1 MKPRRTIA
9 FRHVLTNFLEQ
20 IVFLQPRSSRDGSL
34 IKANASIV
42 AVQWATTGFGA
53 LAVLPTRDSDK
64 SGGNGRL
71 INPPLIEAHKSSLQD
86 FDISP
91 FHERLLAT
99 SDGGAIKLWQVPEDG
114 LKETMREASG
124 EVTGEA
130 IKRLSALNFHPTSE
144 NLLTTC
150 GKDFCLRLFDITNAS
165 QVVVLKE
172 HSDVIMSTSWSI
184 DGSMVATGCK
194 DKQLRICD
202 PRSGKV
208 AQSTEAHPG
217 VKGFMATWLGA
228 RSQICTVGFSKTGER
243 QVAVWDFRAFSTP
256 LHSALV
262 DTNPGV
268 ITPYYD
274 MATEMVFLLGRGD
287 STIRYYE
294 VNDDEPYIHYLDQ
307 YRGAASQADITPF
320 AKRFV
325 DYDAC
330 EVARFAKL
338 TKDKIEHLMFQV
350 PRKDSKDSGIF
361 HEDLYRYVP
370 SSKPSTTA
378 QEWLKGAKKD
388 TIFLTT
394 KEMMP
399 KGYKSIYEV
408 DPSRKAEDEK
418 KEAEKAAFRGMS
430 IEERAA
436 AKEAM
441 KDAAALAKRGG
452 TGDAE
457 IDEADDEATLA
468 KFNAG
473 GRSRSSSIA
482 TSAPPADLASA
493 APTSSSSTST
503 SSNQTPTKSSSTVA
517 TGAKPSPISLSSAAS
532 SNSAG
537 IGSPRQGRHSSTVE
551 DGSTYDGDYKN
562 DQKYGKGTFT
572 HKPDGSVYT
581 GEWVDDKRSG
591 QGTLK
596 VGSGSSEVTVQGSW
610 VNNTL
615 ETSSAIFCASDG
627 ATFEFAT
634 IDSSGKVTAGKLK
647 YKDGEIYEGAFN
659 SSGKRHGRGVC
670 IGSDGSK
677 YDGEY
682 KDDQRHGKGEYH
694 YPDGGVFKGTWKA
707 DLPDGKGEFFD
718 QSGKV
723 VSGTWSKGKL
733 STYTVA

>member
-1 MKPRRTIA
+1 M
-9 FRHVLTNFLEQ
+9 
-20 IVFLQPRSSRDGSL
+20 
-34 IKANASIV
+34 IKANQSIV

-53 LAVLPTRDSDK
+53 IAVLPTRDNDK

-71 INPPLIEAHKSSLQD
+71 TNPPLIEAHKSSLQD

-150 GKDFCLRLFDITNAS
+150 GKDFCLRLFDITNSS
-165 QVVVLKE
+165 QVVVMKE
-172 HSDVIMSTSWSI
+172 HSDVILSTSWSL
-184 DGSMVATGCK
+184 DGSLVATGCK

-228 RSQICTVGFSKTGER
+228 RSQVTTCGFSKTGER
-243 QVAVWDFRAFSTP
+243 QLAIWDFRAFSTP

-262 DTNPGV
+262 DTNPGM

-294 VNDDEPYIHYLDQ
+294 VNDEEPYIHYLDQ

-320 AKRFV
+320 AKRTLDF
-325 DYDAC
+325 DAC
-330 EVARFAKL
+330 EVVRFAKL
-338 TKDKIEHLMFQV
+338 SKDKIEHLMFQV

-361 HEDLYRYVP
+361 HEDLYRFVP

-399 KGYKSIYEV
+399 KGYKSIYDV
-408 DPSRKAEDEK
+408 DPARKAEDEK
-418 KEAEKAAFRGMS
+418 KEAEKKAFQTMS

-436 AKEAM
+436 SKEAAKE
-441 KDAAALAKRGG
+441 AAALAKRGG

-457 IDEADDEATLA
+457 EDEADDEATLA

-473 GRSRSSSIA
+473 NRSRSASIA
-482 TSAPPADLASA
+482 TSLPPIEALSA
-493 APTSSSSTST
+493 ATASSSSSGT
-503 SSNQTPTKSSSTVA
+503 NTPTKSTSSSVSTA
-517 TGAKPSPISLSSAAS
+517 AKPSPLALSSVAA
-532 SNSAG
+532 AG
-537 IGSPRQGRHSSTVE
+537 AAVSSPRQGRHSSTVE
-551 DGSTYDGDYKN
+551 DGSTYDGEYKN
-562 DQKYGKGTFT
+562 DQKHGTGTFT
-572 HKPDGSVYT
+572 HKPDGSVYS
-581 GEWVDDKRSG
+581 GSWVDDKRAG

-596 VGSGSSEVTVQGSW
+596 SGTGSSAVTAQGSW
-610 VNNTL
+610 VDNAL
-615 ETSSAIFCASDG
+615 DTSSAIFTLADG
-627 ATFEFAT
+627 SVFEFAT
-634 IDSSGKVTAGKLK
+634 VDSSGKITAGKLK
-647 YKDGEIYEGAFN
+647 YKDGETYEGAFN
-659 SSGKRHGRGVC
+659 SSGKRNGKGVC
-670 IGSDGSK
+670 IGVDGSK
-677 YDGEY
+677 YEGEY
-682 KDDQRHGKGEYH
+682 KDDLRHGAGEYH
-694 YPDGGVFKGTWKA
+694 YPDGGVYKGTWKS

-718 QSGKV
+718 NSGKV
-723 VSGTWSKGKL
+723 VTGTWSKGKL